1 MAQQNDLFTTL
12 TTDAAAT
19 VQGGWHGCHRSH
31 RPFYYYSRPSYSRP
45 NYSWGYGYGGWSGGG
60 SSSAVTQTVN
70 VNVLY
75 ND

>member
-1 MAQQNDLFTTL
+1 MAQQNDLFTPLSTE
-12 TTDAAAT
+12 ASAT
-19 VQGGWHGCHRSH
+19 VQGGWRGCRRSS

-45 NYSWGYGYGGWSGGG
+45 SSSWGYGYGGWSGSG
-60 SSSAVTQTVN
+60 SSGAVTQTVN